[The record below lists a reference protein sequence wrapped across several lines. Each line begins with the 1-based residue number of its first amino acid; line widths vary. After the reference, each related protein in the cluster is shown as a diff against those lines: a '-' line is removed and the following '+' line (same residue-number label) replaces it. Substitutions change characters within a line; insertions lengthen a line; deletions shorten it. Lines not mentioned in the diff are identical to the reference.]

1 MTRIVSKQL
10 TSSLRRV
17 RRHAR
22 VRAKISGTAD
32 RPRLSVFR
40 SLDGVFAQLVD
51 DAAGRTIMSAGIK
64 DADAKID
71 AGEQRKGKVADAY
84 RVGFAL
90 AKKAQEKKIAAAVYD
105 RGGYRYHGRVQAV
118 ADGARDGGLAL

>member
-10 TSSLRRV
+10 TKSIRRA

-22 VRAKISGTAD
+22 VRANVAGTAD

-40 SLDGVFAQLVD
+40 SLDGIFAQLVD
-51 DAAGRTIMSAGIK
+51 DAAGRTLVSAGVK
-64 DADAKID
+64 DVDAKTD
-71 AGEQRKGKVADAY
+71 AGERKGKVADAY
-84 RVGFAL
+84 RVGHAI
-90 AKKAQEKKIAAAVYD
+90 AKKAHEKKITAAVYD

-118 ADGARDGGLAL
+118 ADGARDGGLSF

>member
-71 AGEQRKGKVADAY
+71 AGERKGKVADAY

-105 RGGYRYHGRVQAV
+105 RGGYRYHGRVQAI
-118 ADGARDGGLAL
+118 AEGARDGGLSF

>member
-22 VRAKISGTAD
+22 VRAKVSGTVD

-40 SLDGVFAQLVD
+40 SLDGMFAQLID

-71 AGEQRKGKVADAY
+71 VGERKDKVADAY